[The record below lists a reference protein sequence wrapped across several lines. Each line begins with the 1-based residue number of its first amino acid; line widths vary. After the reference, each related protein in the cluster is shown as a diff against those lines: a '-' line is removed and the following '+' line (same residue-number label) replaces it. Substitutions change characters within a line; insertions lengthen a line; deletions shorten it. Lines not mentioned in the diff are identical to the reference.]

1 MKSRKTI
8 LVTGIGGNFGQGIFR
23 NAIAYNKK
31 IRIVGVNVEIL
42 TAGTHLCD
50 VVYQVPFAYDKEE
63 YIPAMRSIC
72 KEEQVDCIIPSTDY
86 EAVYLTKH
94 RRNLPD
100 AATSSYNVNLTFLN
114 KYRT

>member
-8 LVTGIGGNFGQGIFR
+8 LVTGIGGNVGQGILR

-50 VVYQVPFAYDKEE
+50 VVYQVTFAYDKE

-94 RRNLPD
+94 RRNLSD
-100 AATSSYNVNLTFLN
+100 VVTSSYNVNLTFLD